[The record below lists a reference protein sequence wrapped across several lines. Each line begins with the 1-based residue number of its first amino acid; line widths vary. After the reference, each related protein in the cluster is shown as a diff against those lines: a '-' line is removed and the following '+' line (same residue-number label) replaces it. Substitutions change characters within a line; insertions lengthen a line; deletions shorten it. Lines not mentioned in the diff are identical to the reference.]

1 MVAGTNQIVKE
12 ALEDCFET
20 QRDWILGFFGKLVCN
35 SSLEAELC
43 GIYRGLTI
51 FWRKAVELINE
62 GNLGNHTQSII
73 ITEAHGLLN
82 RTSTKYSHTYC
93 NANQLMC

>member
-35 SSLEAELC
+35 SSHSLV
-43 GIYRGLTI
+43 
-51 FWRKAVELINE
+51 AVELINE